1 MYHKPVI
8 PVPEI
13 PALRS
18 LDTGGSEV
26 QGHAQ
31 LHSEFIS
38 CLGYVRPLFP
48 DCTLSLSKKKTQDSG
63 LEWWDDIKA

>member
-1 MYHKPVI
+1 MYHK

-38 CLGYVRPLFP
+38 CLGYVE
-48 DCTLSLSKKKTQDSG
+48 TLVPRLYPFTLKKENPGQWVG
-63 LEWWDDIKA
+63 VVGRH